1 MTTSPDTIP
10 ATTSTDTILL
20 NLAARYAEL
29 ETREKK
35 LEADPNVSS
44 SKNRLELIVTK
55 ARLMEASRAITKNTS
70 HVSLGSI
77 LMGAMSGRRGDD
89 IKNLSLGLS
98 RMSDVS
104 FTLLTEASRTVTKL
118 QAAYTKSPTRRN
130 LLKLYS
136 ASAVVVALAQEC
148 AAYAPTTL
156 FESAYTS
163 GPPAT
168 YAEVKVL
175 LKAAKAAHKGLE
187 KQLLA

>member
-1 MTTSPDTIP
+1 MTTSADTIP
-10 ATTSTDTILL
+10 TTATETTLL
-20 NLAARYAEL
+20 NLAERYAEL
-29 ETREKK
+29 ETREQK

-55 ARLMEASRAITKNTS
+55 ARLMEASRAITKNIP
-70 HVSLGSI
+70 HVTLGSI
-77 LMGAMSGRRGDD
+77 LMGAKSGRRGDD
-89 IKNLSLGLS
+89 IINLSLGLS

-118 QAAYTKSPTRRN
+118 QAAYTRSPTRRN
-130 LLKLYS
+130 LLKLHG
-136 ASAVVVALAQEC
+136 ASAVYVKLAQEC
-148 AAYAPTTL
+148 ALYAQGTL
-156 FESAYTS
+156 FQSAYSS

-168 YAEVKVL
+168 HKQVKAM